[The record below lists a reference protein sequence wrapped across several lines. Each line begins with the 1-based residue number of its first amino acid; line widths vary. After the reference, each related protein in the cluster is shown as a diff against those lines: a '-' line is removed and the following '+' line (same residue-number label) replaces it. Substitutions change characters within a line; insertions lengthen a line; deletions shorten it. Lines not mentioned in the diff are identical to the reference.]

1 MNVINRLLNIEF
13 LRGSVTDWKV
23 EFWKQD
29 EKSPSYDWL
38 ILQLPKVQA
47 RFLHV
52 FELLEERGIQLGM
65 PHIRHIRGKIYE
77 IRVEQ
82 DTNTYRIL
90 YFVSTDRR
98 FVMLHG
104 FQKKTTKT
112 PLGEIE
118 IAEKRMLSFI
128 DEQDKPLPPSQR
140 SKKTSKKRKGKR

>member
-1 MNVINRLLNIEF
+1 M
-13 LRGSVTDWKV
+13 TDWKV

-29 EKSPSYDWL
+29 DKSPSYEWL
-38 ILQLPKVQA
+38 ICQLPKVQA

-65 PHIRHIRGKIYE
+65 PHIRHIKGKIYE

-90 YFVSTDRR
+90 YFVFTGRR

-104 FQKKTTKT
+104 FQKKTAKT
-112 PLGEIE
+112 PPGEIE
-118 IAEKRMLSFI
+118 IAEKRMLGFI
-128 DEQDKPLPPSQR
+128 DQKDEPSLPDKGK
-140 SKKTSKKRKGKR
+140 KKTSKKGKGKR

>member
-1 MNVINRLLNIEF
+1 LA
-13 LRGSVTDWKV
+13 GWTV

-29 EKSPSYDWL
+29 NKSPIYDWF
-38 ILQLPKVQA
+38 IDQPPKVQA
-47 RFLHV
+47 RCLHV

-65 PHIRHIRGKIYE
+65 PHVKYIKGKLYE

-90 YFVSTDRR
+90 YFLYTGRR

-104 FQKKTTKT
+104 FQKKTAKT

-118 IAEKRMLSFI
+118 IAEKRMFAFVDPQEDPS
-128 DEQDKPLPPSQR
+128 PPVKGKSKQ
-140 SKKTSKKRKGKR
+140 SKKGKGKRK